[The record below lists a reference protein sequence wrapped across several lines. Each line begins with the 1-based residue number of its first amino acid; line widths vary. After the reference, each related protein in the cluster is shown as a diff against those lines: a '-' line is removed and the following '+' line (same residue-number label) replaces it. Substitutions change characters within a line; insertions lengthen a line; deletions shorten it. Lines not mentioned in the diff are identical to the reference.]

1 MNLVGELIIDKD
13 RIQAIEKKIGNEEL
27 RSVVAHLHRITNSLQ
42 TSVMDARLIT
52 IGSLFNKFPRVIRDV
67 AMLENKMVG
76 YEIKGHD
83 VQVDRNILQLITDS
97 MLHIVRNAVA
107 HGIEP
112 VEERRKKGKPEC
124 GLLSLSASTDK
135 ESVLVTVSDDGAG
148 IDTETVKSHALR
160 QGYLSAER
168 AEEISGKEILSF
180 IFEPGFSL
188 SEKVTENAGR
198 GVGLDVVKNAIDIIG
213 GKISIDSTVGKG
225 TTFSL
230 TIPTSM
236 AVKGALLFEV
246 NRNSYAIP
254 LIHTVYVLTVDLDEI
269 HQISNSMVLDVKSET
284 LPLIYLKEFFENRE
298 YLSTGTKD
306 QLPKRTQ
313 DIFIVSYNNK
323 KAGLIVDKFLRQQD
337 IVIKPLQQPVDDI
350 ELFSGVTLLGTGE
363 VCLVLDIPNIT
374 RNFLNKASLIIA

>member
-1 MNLVGELIIDKD
+1 M
-13 RIQAIEKKIGNEEL
+13 
-27 RSVVAHLHRITNSLQ
+27 
-42 TSVMDARLIT
+42 
-52 IGSLFNKFPRVIRDV
+52 
-67 AMLENKMVG
+67 
-76 YEIKGHD
+76 
-83 VQVDRNILQLITDS
+83 
-97 MLHIVRNAVA
+97 
-107 HGIEP
+107 
-112 VEERRKKGKPEC
+112 
-124 GLLSLSASTDK
+124 
-135 ESVLVTVSDDGAG
+135 
-148 IDTETVKSHALR
+148 
-160 QGYLSAER
+160 
-168 AEEISGKEILSF
+168 
-180 IFEPGFSL
+180 
-188 SEKVTENAGR
+188 
-198 GVGLDVVKNAIDIIG
+198 
-213 GKISIDSTVGKG
+213 
-225 TTFSL
+225 
-230 TIPTSM
+230 
-236 AVKGALLFEV
+236 LFEV